1 MEEKKVVKESKF
13 IDNIAYKNK
22 FQFLLWVN
30 ENVIL
35 QRYFKIN
42 GFIDDSIYSK
52 EFIDCMNEIV
62 DNIKS
67 DLNSKSRVFMWYTN
81 KNGYTKANGFVKDY
95 DNLTEDDIKLLTD
108 VRINGS
114 IQLSNGQDLN
124 KNYIHYS
131 GNTVNDYGEND
142 RPDDGMFN
150 LKFSFLIDD
159 KVVFEKSWDANVYP
173 RFVRNGVNLT
183 NNMAQYKNYEPSTFS
198 DYISYHMQLGKD
210 NLIND
215 SIRKICD
222 TLSNTF
228 GDKFE
233 YTKSVL
239 YKNSEVTKTDRYE
252 EAVKYYGVIKPV
264 VTGHT
269 DIVPQQKRYNY
280 NSALRTYE
288 QSWKRAS
295 YKKTKDYFDTMYPTQ
310 GQIDYINRVY

>member
-1 MEEKKVVKESKF
+1 MEEKRLKKESKF

-52 EFIDCMNEIV
+52 EFIDCMNGIV
-62 DNIKS
+62 KNIQE
-67 DLNSKSRVFMWYTN
+67 DLESKSRVFMWYTN
-81 KNGYTKANGFVKDY
+81 KNGCNKMNGFVKDY
-95 DNLTEDDIKLLTD
+95 ETLSETDIKLLTD
-108 VRINGS
+108 DEIEGK
-114 IQLSNGQDLN
+114 ILLSDGKVVN
-124 KNYIHYS
+124 KNYVCYD
-131 GNTVNDYGEND
+131 GNTVNDYGESE
-142 RPDDGMFN
+142 RPAEGMFVF
-150 LKFSFLIDD
+150 KFSFLIDD
-159 KVVFEKSWDANVYP
+159 KMVFEKIWDANVYP
-173 RFVRNGVNLT
+173 RFVRNGVDLT
-183 NNMAQYKNYEPSTFS
+183 NNMVSYDNYEPNTFS
-198 DYISYHMQLGKD
+198 DYISYHMQLGKS
-210 NLIND
+210 NLINE

-228 GDKFE
+228 SENYE

-239 YKNSEVTKTDRYE
+239 YKNSDVTKTDRYD
-252 EAVKYYGVIKPV
+252 EAVKFYGVIKPT

-269 DIVPQQKRYNY
+269 DITPIQKRYNY

-288 QSWKRAS
+288 QSWKRAT
-295 YKKTKDYFDTMYPTQ
+295 YKKTKEYFDSMYPTQ